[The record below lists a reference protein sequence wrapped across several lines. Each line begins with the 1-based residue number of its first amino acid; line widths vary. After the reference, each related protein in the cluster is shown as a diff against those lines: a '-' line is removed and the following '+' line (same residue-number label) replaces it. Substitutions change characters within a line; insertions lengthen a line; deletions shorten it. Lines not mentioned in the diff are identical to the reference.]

1 MLRSMTLGLLV
12 LVCLLPLAFQVA
24 YSVKTGLV
32 SRSRAFAAV
41 FAGLGAVFVASVAQ
55 TLLDPLT
62 SAFSGIPFVIVSSF
76 GETALVEELSKL
88 VCIAAVASIGRQDRS
103 ADDQTP
109 GVRPVSGRSTG
120 ELSVHMTLSLALT
133 VGLSFSAFENL
144 SYALG
149 APSSLWIRMI
159 TALPVHAAAA
169 VCSGALIAASR
180 GRRTFAAACTFLL
193 AVALHGAYTASL
205 SLRVPAIAPAFASVC
220 AIIALA
226 VWVSRR
232 FQRDDGQHRDGQE
245 DAFE

>member
-1 MLRSMTLGLLV
+1 MTLGLLV

-88 VCIAAVASIGRQDRS
+88 VCIAAVASIGRHDLPAGGRY
-103 ADDQTP
+103 
-109 GVRPVSGRSTG
+109 VRT
-120 ELSVHMTLSLALT
+120 TISLALT

-149 APSSLWIRMI
+149 SPSSLWIRMI

-232 FQRDDGQHRDGQE
+232 SLRDDGPQRDGQE